1 MCLLVLAEL
10 NFIRYNDNYSEPC
23 KHFISKKVT
32 LKEFF
37 ANKVLNSFSNLGEIM
52 AEQNGKELASR
63 IQNNIQKVLV
73 GKEEVTELLLTA
85 LIADGHVLLEDVP
98 GTGKTKL
105 AKALA
110 KSLNAQFSRVQFTP
124 DLLPGDITGINVYDR
139 QKNEFTLRKG
149 PVFTNI
155 LLADELNRATPRT
168 QAGLLE
174 CMEERQVT
182 IEGVSYTPGEPF
194 FVIATENPIESAGV
208 FPLPEAQ
215 LDRFL
220 IKLSM
225 NLPTK
230 EEELRILELYME
242 EDPLKSLTA
251 VVSLEELLAA
261 RAEAVKIFVHPCIR
275 EYMVQIAEATR
286 RADGILAGVSPRG
299 TLGLLRCVKAYAY
312 LQGRSY
318 VIPDDVRTLAVPV
331 LAHRLVCSF
340 GSDTGSAA
348 GRMENILSTVPVPT
362 ERFEP

>member
-1 MCLLVLAEL
+1 M
-10 NFIRYNDNYSEPC
+10 
-23 KHFISKKVT
+23 
-32 LKEFF
+32 
-37 ANKVLNSFSNLGEIM
+37 
-52 AEQNGKELASR
+52 
-63 IQNNIQKVLV
+63 
-73 GKEEVTELLLTA
+73 
-85 LIADGHVLLEDVP
+85 
-98 GTGKTKL
+98 
-105 AKALA
+105 
-110 KSLNAQFSRVQFTP
+110 QFTP

-261 RAEAVKIFVHPCIR
+261 RAEAAKIFVHPCIR
-275 EYMVQIAEATR
+275 EYMVQIAEAT
-286 RADGILAGVSPRG
+286 DGQTVFWQASVQRNPW
-299 TLGLLRCVKAYAY
+299 LLRCVKAYAY

>member
-1 MCLLVLAEL
+1 
-10 NFIRYNDNYSEPC
+10 
-23 KHFISKKVT
+23 
-32 LKEFF
+32 
-37 ANKVLNSFSNLGEIM
+37 M
-52 AEQNGKELASR
+52 AEQTGKELADK
-63 IQNNIQKVLV
+63 IQKNIQKVLV
-73 GKEEVTELLLTA
+73 GREKVTELLLTA

-110 KSLNAQFSRVQFTP
+110 KSLDVQFSRVQFTP

-182 IEGVSYTPGEPF
+182 IDGVSYTPGEPF

-220 IKLSM
+220 MKLSM
-225 NLPTK
+225 NLPDR

-242 EDPLKSLTA
+242 EDPLQNLVS
-251 VVSLEELLAA
+251 VVTPKELL
-261 RAEAVKIFVHPCIR
+261 EAVGKQQKYLFIPASGNIWYRSWKPR
-275 EYMVQIAEATR
+275 EVR
-286 RADGILAGVSPRG
+286 KGFLPVSAPEVPSV
-299 TLGLLRCVKAYAY
+299 CYA
-312 LQGRSY
+312 
-318 VIPDDVRTLAVPV
+318 V
-331 LAHRLVCSF
+331 
-340 GSDTGSAA
+340 
-348 GRMENILSTVPVPT
+348 
-362 ERFEP
+362 

>member
-1 MCLLVLAEL
+1 M
-10 NFIRYNDNYSEPC
+10 
-23 KHFISKKVT
+23 
-32 LKEFF
+32 
-37 ANKVLNSFSNLGEIM
+37 
-52 AEQNGKELASR
+52 
-63 IQNNIQKVLV
+63 
-73 GKEEVTELLLTA
+73 
-85 LIADGHVLLEDVP
+85 
-98 GTGKTKL
+98 
-105 AKALA
+105 
-110 KSLNAQFSRVQFTP
+110 FTP

-251 VVSLEELLAA
+251 RGLSGGTSGCPGRGCEDFCSS
-261 RAEAVKIFVHPCIR
+261 RIR

-312 LQGRSY
+312 RR
-318 VIPDDVRTLAVPV
+318 DVP
-331 LAHRLVCSF
+331 
-340 GSDTGSAA
+340 
-348 GRMENILSTVPVPT
+348 M
-362 ERFEP
+362 

>member
-1 MCLLVLAEL
+1 MLIGRV
-10 NFIRYNDNYSEPC
+10 NFM
-23 KHFISKKVT
+23 SKKVT
-32 LKEFF
+32 
-37 ANKVLNSFSNLGEIM
+37 IM

-110 KSLNAQFSRVQFTP
+110 KSLNAKFSRVQFTP

-149 PVFTNI
+149 P
-155 LLADELNRATPRT
+155 ADELNLATPRT

-220 IKLSM
+220 MKLSM

-261 RAEAVKIFVHPCIR
+261 RAEAAKIFVHPCIR